1 MWQLKHTMVLGWLIY
16 AVWFGCSSTW
26 ADTTLVPL
34 PVVTTDPNERE
45 TYGALLA
52 ILNKQDGAL
61 SSLLVPQVK
70 WNSLLGATGSVY
82 YQYLLRPD
90 ETYTFYASQSTGNQ
104 ADYAVNYANFDLAQQ
119 RYRFEGRLE
128 YSNDRTARFFGLGP
142 NSRKEDETNY
152 TLREAVGLFTL
163 GRRIIPDLVLSL
175 SERVRYVTIEQ
186 GAVTSLP
193 FLGDVF
199 KGLPGEEGGLIWAHR
214 LALTYD
220 TRDSRATPSRGCF
233 GEAFVEGAARTLGS
247 HTSFVRYGLEGR
259 LWWPLFDARLVT
271 VTRGL
276 FGWVEGSA
284 LPFFELNT
292 LGGDTTLRG
301 FGDHR
306 FLDRGRILL
315 NIEERIRTFTFTYE
329 DIRTTLELALFVEAG
344 QVFHTWTELS
354 TKNVQT
360 VSGVGLRLVVTSK
373 LVAKIDI
380 GFGSEGIAIFTGLDY
395 PF

>member
-1 MWQLKHTMVLGWLIY
+1 MILGWLIY
-16 AVWFGCSSTW
+16 ALWFGCFSTL
-26 ADTTLVPL
+26 ADTTFVPL
-34 PVVTTDPNERE
+34 PVVTTDPHERE

-61 SSLLVPQVK
+61 RSLLVPQAT
-70 WNSLLGATGSVY
+70 WNSLLGARGSAY
-82 YQYLLRPD
+82 YQYLLTPD

-104 ADYAVNYANFDLAQQ
+104 ADYAVNYANVDLAQQ

-142 NSRKEDETNY
+142 SSRKEDETNY
-152 TLREAVGLFTL
+152 TSREAVGLFTL
-163 GRRIIPDLVLSL
+163 GRRIIPDLMLSL
-175 SERVRYVTIEQ
+175 TERVRYVTIDQ
-186 GAVTSLP
+186 GAVTSIP
-193 FLGDVF
+193 FLKDVF
-199 KGLPGEEGGLIWAHR
+199 KGLPGEEGGLVWAHR

-220 TRDSRATPSRGCF
+220 TRDSRATPSRGSF
-233 GEAFVEGAARTLGS
+233 GEVFVEGATRTLGS
-247 HTSFVRYGLEGR
+247 QASFVRYGLEGR

-284 LPFFELNT
+284 LPFFELSA

-306 FLDRGRILL
+306 FLDKGRILL

-329 DIRTTLELALFVEAG
+329 DIHTTLELALFVEAG
-344 QVFHTWTELS
+344 QVFHTLTELS

>member
-1 MWQLKHTMVLGWLIY
+1 
-16 AVWFGCSSTW
+16 
-26 ADTTLVPL
+26 
-34 PVVTTDPNERE
+34 
-45 TYGALLA
+45 
-52 ILNKQDGAL
+52 
-61 SSLLVPQVK
+61 
-70 WNSLLGATGSVY
+70 VY
-82 YQYLLRPD
+82 YQHLLTPD

-119 RYRFEGRLE
+119 RYCFEGRLE

-163 GRRIIPDLVLSL
+163 GRRLIPDLVLSL
-175 SERVRYVTIEQ
+175 SERIRYVTIAQ

-199 KGLPGEEGGLIWAHR
+199 KGLPGEEGGLVWAHR

-220 TRDSRATPSRGCF
+220 TRDSRVTPIQGSF
-233 GEAFVEGAARTLGS
+233 GEVFVEGTTRALGS

-271 VTRGL
+271 ATRGL
-276 FGWVEGSA
+276 LGWVEGSD
-284 LPFFELNT
+284 LPFFELSA

-306 FLDRGRILL
+306 FLDMGRILL
-315 NIEERIRTFTFTYE
+315 NIEERLRTFTFTYQ
-329 DIRTTLELALFVEAG
+329 DIRTNLLALFAEAG
-344 QVFHTWTELS
+344 QVFHMWTELS
-354 TKNVQT
+354 TKHVQT
-360 VSGVGLRLVVTSK
+360 VAGVGLRLVVTSK

-380 GFGSEGIAIFTGLDY
+380 GFGSEGRAIFTGLDY